1 MKNNKVE
8 LCHFE
13 SSLELAEIKVS
24 YKRGK
29 TNDVKVTNSLTA
41 FNLLFP
47 LYDKDI
53 IELQEQF
60 YMLLLN
66 RANLAIGWINISKG
80 GATGTIVDP
89 KIVFAIALQ
98 ANSCCIILSH
108 NHPSGNLSPSDSD
121 IKLTQNLLASAK
133 LLEINI
139 LDHIIVNSCEKYYSF
154 ADEGKLEFYK

>member
-1 MKNNKVE
+1 MKNKKVE

-13 SSLELAEIKVS
+13 TSLELAEIKVS

-29 TNDVKVTNSLTA
+29 TKDIKVTNSLSA

-47 LYDKDI
+47 LYNKDI

-66 RANLAIGWINISKG
+66 RANIVIGWVNLSKG
-80 GATGTIVDP
+80 GATGTVVDP
-89 KIVFAIALQ
+89 KILFAIALK

-108 NHPSGNLSPSDSD
+108 NHPSGNLVPSESD

-133 LLEINI
+133 LLEINL

-154 ADEGKLEFYK
+154 ADEEKLVFYK